1 MDNQP
6 SVADLEK
13 FYSSY
18 RMPAYIG
25 VEEPNSLE
33 RLQLQYRANPFN
45 PNNLF
50 SGAAAP
56 GALWDPLR
64 QLVNKRQTR
73 YRQCYFNPIS
83 CFKK

>member
-1 MDNQP
+1 MENQP
-6 SVADLEK
+6 SIADLEK

-18 RMPAYIG
+18 RLPAYIG

-33 RLQLQYRANPFN
+33 RLQLQYRANPLYA
-45 PNNLF
+45 NNMLGGIG
-50 SGAAAP
+50 GA
-56 GALWDPLR
+56 GGYWDPLR

-83 CFKK
+83 CFRK

>member
-1 MDNQP
+1 MENQP
-6 SVADLEK
+6 SIPSIADLEK

-18 RMPAYIG
+18 RFPAYIG
-25 VEEPNSLE
+25 VEEPNPLE
-33 RLQLQYRANPFN
+33 RLQLQYRANPNNIFN
-45 PNNLF
+45 GAG
-50 SGAAAP
+50 GAANY
-56 GALWDPLR
+56 WDPLR